1 MKTSTFRGGISLFI
15 LTVLTVFKMS
25 AQTTVTGSASPNSVL
40 TTALPATITLTGTVN
55 NNRQLQNPTAWAG
68 PGGGITVGSTTLS
81 SGNNNS
87 ATATATIPA
96 GTAVGTYTFTLS
108 YTRTSGG
115 GGGTSTGTVTTTVT
129 VSAPPTPA
137 VTITPSTSQAIITG
151 SSVSFTATASNFT
164 GSGNYTFTWTA
175 AGATIPGSNPVS
187 QSGTSSTKSITF
199 PAAGTYTVSVNI
211 VRGSTNLTTTSTT
224 VNVYDA
230 PAAANL
236 WATSSDGTQISSFT
250 VVNGAF
256 ASGPTNL
263 FAASFPGTTTGGTS
277 TAALGRNAQGGVANG
292 YFYWL
297 PNTSNNNGT
306 VEVFAASANG
316 SNPTRIGSVD
326 VNGASTNSLGFVRL
340 GMGPDGSG
348 WILAG
353 DGSTLYLAKFVS
365 NGVNTV
371 TFTIQTVTLSG
382 GTASVFQ
389 NGDICI
395 SGNNNLYALANDGSG
410 VTQLFT
416 GSLSNPSVVLTK
428 KLDLV
433 TPANAA
439 FTGRVNGVAFDV
451 LGSLYIS
458 TDDGLY
464 YINQATV
471 NGPAGTVQCAL
482 VVSVTGLQDLASNV
496 FPAQSTLPIKLGAFA
511 AVKQGNNA
519 LVSWTTL
526 SEINTDHFEIERS
539 LDGIN
544 FSQVGYKAASGN
556 SNSDMSYLFSDPIST
571 SAKIIYYR
579 LKTVDIDG
587 KFSMSKTVALRIEG
601 VVVKSFN
608 VFPNPFTDNLK
619 VQVNAD
625 KESVATIRITNLN
638 GQIAVSRNVTLQ
650 PGENVIV
657 LSQELATLSAGMHL
671 MEISTTDGKYTQ
683 KIMKR

>member
-25 AQTTVTGSASPNSVL
+25 AQTTVTGSASPNAVL
-40 TTALPATITLTGTVN
+40 TNALPATITLTGTVD
-55 NNRQLQNPTAWAG
+55 NNRQLQNPTSWAG

-81 SGNNNS
+81 SGANNS

-115 GGGTSTGTVTTTVT
+115 GGGTTTGTVTTTVT

-137 VTITPSTSQAIITG
+137 VTITPSTSQAIISG
-151 SSVSFTATASNFT
+151 SSVSFTATASNFS

-187 QSGTSSTKSITF
+187 QAGTSNTKAITF
-199 PAAGTYTVSVNI
+199 PTAGTYTVSVNI
-211 VRGSTNLTTTSTT
+211 VRGATNLSTTSTT

-230 PAAANL
+230 PASANL
-236 WATSSDGTQISSFT
+236 WATSSNGTQISSFT
-250 VVNGAF
+250 VVNGAY

-297 PNTSNNNGT
+297 PNTTSNSGT
-306 VEVFAASANG
+306 VEVFAATAAGG
-316 SNPTRIGSVD
+316 SVTRIGSVD
-326 VNGASTNSLGFVRL
+326 VNGASNNSLGFVRL

-353 DGSTLYLAKFVS
+353 DGSTLYLSKFAS

-371 TFTIQTVTLSG
+371 SFTTQTVTLSG
-382 GTASVFQ
+382 GAASTFQ

-416 GSLSNPSVVLTK
+416 GSLSNPSVTLTK

-433 TPANAA
+433 DPSNAP

-471 NGPAGTVQCAL
+471 NGPAGTVQCSL
-482 VVSVTGLQDLASNV
+482 VFSVTGLQDLASNV
-496 FPAQSTLPIKLGAFA
+496 FPAQSTLPIKLGAFSA
-511 AVKQGNNA
+511 IKQGNNA

-544 FSQVGYKAASGN
+544 FSQVGVKSASGN
-556 SNSDMSYLFSDPIST
+556 STSDMSYVFSDPITT

-608 VFPNPFTDNLK
+608 VYPNPFTDNLK